1 MNDIILQ
8 GISKDDLVDEV
19 AGKILSQISGA
30 LHKAPETL
38 QPLMDRKEAAKY
50 LNISLRTLDELTKNG
65 KIKYSKI
72 YSAVRFRVSDLDYY
86 ISKSEVNINKFAQ
99 RK

>member
-8 GISKDDLVDEV
+8 GINKDDFVDEV
-19 AGKILSQISGA
+19 TGRIMSQISDMV
-30 LHKAPETL
+30 KKVSAPNNP
-38 QPLMDRKEAAKY
+38 PLMDRKEAAAY

-72 YSAVRFRVSDLDYY
+72 ESAVRFKQSELDAYVTRN
-86 ISKSEVNINKFAQ
+86 EVKMKKFA
-99 RK
+99 